1 MVSMRN
7 GPRKE
12 SGRST
17 NISYRGLLPSLI
29 FSLLLVLLF
38 LFLLVIDQSGG
49 GNVSGSCS
57 VTGWRYRYHQV
68 VASVDQSYCNPVLM
82 LFV

>member
-1 MVSMRN
+1 MLIAIIFVN
-7 GPRKE
+7 GFDAQW
-12 SGRST
+12 T
-17 NISYRGLLPSLI
+17 
-29 FSLLLVLLF
+29 
-38 LFLLVIDQSGG
+38 LVIDQSGG

-57 VTGWRYRYHQV
+57 VTGRTYRYHQV